1 MKFNLI
7 YKNKA
12 ARHSF
17 IFSFCIT
24 ASLIIKWMQTGNPF
38 QATTVLFFFT
48 VYIISLFSLWYAS
61 RFFKYFF
68 KRSANEFSKKAVPAL
83 LIFWIG
89 ELIFSSAAI
98 TFGVFWWFILH
109 NMGLASF
116 KHQMISIEAR
126 PALQQ
131 FALWVLIGTIM
142 YFYMLW
148 RQSLSRE
155 QKLREEKLTFQYE
168 TLKSQV
174 NPHFLFN
181 SLNTHSSLVST
192 STESAEQ
199 FINRLSSIYRYI
211 LENIAIDAVP
221 LKSEIS
227 FVNDFFFLYK
237 IRNEEKVNLDINI
250 SDDNGFGILPISL
263 QMLIENAMKHNIAT
277 RERPLNIKI
286 FIDDCYI
293 VVENNL
299 QKITSFSGLPQN
311 GLKNLGGRIKLM
323 TGKDL
328 IVKETPDKFTVK
340 LPLIKNNEITDN

>member
-1 MKFNLI
+1 MNIKSI
-7 YKNKA
+7 YQNKA
-12 ARHSF
+12 ARHVF
-17 IFSFCIT
+17 IFSFCFT
-24 ASLIIKWMQTGNPF
+24 LSLVDKWIQTGNPF
-38 QATTVLFFFT
+38 QATTVLFFCI
-48 VYIISLFSLWYAS
+48 VYIIALFSLWFAS

-68 KRSANEFSKKAVPAL
+68 KKSANEFSKKAVPAL

-98 TFGVFWWFILH
+98 AFGLLWWYILH
-109 NMGLASF
+109 NLGLASF
-116 KHQMISIEAR
+116 KYQMISIEAK

-131 FALWVLIGTIM
+131 FALWVLIGTIF
-142 YFYMLW
+142 YFYILW
-148 RQSLSRE
+148 RQSLARE

-181 SLNTHSSLVST
+181 SLNTLSSLVSINM
-192 STESAEQ
+192 ESAEQ
-199 FINRLSSIYRYI
+199 FINKLSSIYRYI
-211 LENIAIDAVP
+211 LENIANDTVP

-237 IRNEEKVNLDINI
+237 IRNDEKVNLDIKIN
-250 SDDNGFGILPISL
+250 DDTGFVILPISL
-263 QMLIENAMKHNIAT
+263 QLLIENAMKHNIAT
-277 RERPLNIKI
+277 RESPLNIKI

-311 GLKNLGGRIKLM
+311 GLKNLGGRIELM
-323 TGKDL
+323 TGKEL
-328 IVKETPDKFTVK
+328 IIKETHDKFIVK
-340 LPLIKNNEITDN
+340 LPLLEKK